1 MADTISYLEHDDGLV
16 LHNGLPVRWAL
27 GPSVSDFD
35 YIVEFEDCYPTS
47 GYLGWTHTS
56 AGMASTGYFATMS
69 GGVSSDPKL
78 YVNKGTA
85 TPTLITD
92 SANGFVNNR
101 RVSINVPSSAGSNT
115 YTRAVHSYKLDEMP
129 SHYYIGWKWAN
140 GLGVPRD
147 MAIHTHAVKTGKAKI
162 LKFRSNYNAEVALGA
177 SASNFTDIMNVS
189 APNYKKTSN
198 PYAVIG
204 DNKYSNTALTGIEN
218 FYTPRLSE
226 PIFGQNQP
234 LKRVV
239 HLTAYNMTFPAG
251 LEYGYDISGSYILD
265 GNLGY
270 RYLRFQGV
278 NGHLEKVYCDTLI
291 SITGNNADV
300 KDASA
305 YKMDFSGRF
314 ASTDNIKC
322 TSSHFTSVSGSIN
335 GIDNPVSAIF
345 YGNNTCTGS
354 MSTTHLSIGSNCIL
368 TAANINATSA
378 WCSGGSRVDG
388 ISATKTFRGNSAN
401 IGKCYA
407 NTAYLTACSLHDD
420 FTANV
425 PVFYSGFSSNGHWV
439 SAYDPVV
446 RSASVSLNYHP
457 MNSAAGMPSYMGNAG
472 GTLNVSS
479 EYNLSGLLY
488 KQASSAKLN
497 NAVNIS
503 MTGTADYS
511 ESTGTN
517 TYRCDFPQLYGNS
530 NYAVGTYTFD
540 FSHVNFIQPT
550 ANVTATIYFSGRD
563 YDSAATKNIYVKLPV
578 TASGMSKLKFSKF
591 WDNNRITIQY
601 V

>member
-1 MADTISYLEHDDGLV
+1 MSDVISYLEHDDGLV

-27 GPSVSDFD
+27 GPAVSGFD

-69 GGVSSDPKL
+69 GGLSSDPML

-85 TPTLITD
+85 TPTLVTD
-92 SANGFVNNR
+92 MAKKFVNNR
-101 RVSINVPSSAGSNT
+101 HLPLNVPMSSSENT

-129 SHYYIGWKWAN
+129 SHYYIGWKWAYSA
-140 GLGVPRD
+140 GVPVD
-147 MAIHTHAVKTGKAKI
+147 MALHTHGVKTGKAKI
-162 LKFRSNYNAEVALGA
+162 LKFKSNYNAQVTLGA
-177 SASNFTDIMNVS
+177 SGSNFTDIMNVS
-189 APNYKKTSN
+189 APYYRKADY

-204 DNKYSNTALTGIEN
+204 DNSYSNTALTGIEN

-239 HLTAYNMTFPAG
+239 HFTAYNMTFPAG
-251 LEYGYDISGSYILD
+251 LEYGYDISGSEIHT
-265 GNLGY
+265 GNLGS
-270 RYLRFQGV
+270 RYLHFNGV
-278 NGHLEKVYCDTLI
+278 NGTLQKVRNDTEILI
-291 SITGNNADV
+291 TANHATL
-300 KDASA
+300 KDISASKIGFHG
-305 YKMDFSGRF
+305 YINSNE
-314 ASTDNIKC
+314 SVIC
-322 TSSHFTSVSGSIN
+322 TSADLTSVSGSISE
-335 GIDNPVSAIF
+335 IFPSTSAVF
-345 YGNNTCTGS
+345 YGNNTCSGN
-354 MSTTHLSIGSNCIL
+354 MSTIHLSIKSNCIL
-368 TAANINATSA
+368 TAANIQATSA

-388 ISATKTFRGNSAN
+388 ISATRTFRGNSAS

-446 RSASVSLNYHP
+446 RSANVSLNYHP
-457 MNSAAGMPSYMGNAG
+457 MNSAADMPAYMGNAG

-488 KQASSAKLN
+488 KYASSAKLN

-511 ESTGTN
+511 ESTGTT

-540 FSHVNFIQPT
+540 FSHVNFIQPRGN
-550 ANVTATIYFSGRD
+550 ATATIEFSGRY
-563 YDSAATKNIYVKLPV
+563 YDSESKSINIKLPV
-578 TASGMSKLKFSKF
+578 TASGMPKLKFRSPYGASYC
-591 WDNNRITIQY
+591 IHLQY